1 MVNVIVLIIETYL
14 TTKPRRKEGLE
25 MSRKLRKLRLI
36 AFDEDFVTCS
46 HVITFASAW
55 PFIVCSGTFGES
67 NKECSFFMKTSDV
80 LLPGKS
86 YEQSVWWMVL

>member
-1 MVNVIVLIIETYL
+1 MVNVIVLIIEKNL

-55 PFIVCSGTFGES
+55 PYKLLHRLLGHIWRKQQGML
-67 NKECSFFMKTSDV
+67 FFHEDI
-80 LLPGKS
+80 
-86 YEQSVWWMVL
+86 